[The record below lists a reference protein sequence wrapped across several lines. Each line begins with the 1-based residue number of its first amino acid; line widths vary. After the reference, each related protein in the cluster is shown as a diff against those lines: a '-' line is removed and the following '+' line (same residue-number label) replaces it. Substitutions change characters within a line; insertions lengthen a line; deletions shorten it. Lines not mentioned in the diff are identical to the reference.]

1 VVRIEIILF
10 RNKMT
15 LEEQHRWWLKEHA
28 PIARRMPGLRGYV
41 INLAGR
47 GESGEDPAICG
58 TDTLTFDSW
67 EDAMM
72 AYNSAEWREAR
83 AHTEASGA
91 RTLRTWLKDQVTI
104 V

>member
-1 VVRIEIILF
+1 
-10 RNKMT
+10 MT
-15 LEEQHRWWLKEHA
+15 
-28 PIARRMPGLRGYV
+28 
-41 INLAGR
+41 
-47 GESGEDPAICG
+47 
-58 TDTLTFDSW
+58 
-67 EDAMM
+67 